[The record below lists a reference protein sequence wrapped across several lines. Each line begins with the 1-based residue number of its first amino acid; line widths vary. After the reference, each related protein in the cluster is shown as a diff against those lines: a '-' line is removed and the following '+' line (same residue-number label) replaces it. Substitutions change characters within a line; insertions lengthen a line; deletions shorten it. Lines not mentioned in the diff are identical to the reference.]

1 MTEHEQVNEQE
12 QKEVS
17 LIAKLN
23 NIRTI
28 RKEAR
33 ETDFAIFEEVV
44 EKLLVV
50 LEEARKEHSELEK
63 KQQERAET
71 IEKLRKMLEEEGIE
85 GIAIVDALTNP
96 QAATAVS
103 DKPKSGRGPKKG
115 VKRGSVEP
123 KYEFDSADGKKT
135 WTGRGRMPLELKA
148 LIEQGANIED
158 FLIKK

>member
-1 MTEHEQVNEQE
+1 MTEQTTNTETEN
-12 QKEVS
+12 KDIS
-17 LIAKLN
+17 LIARLN

-33 ETDFAIFEEVV
+33 ETDFNTFEEVV

-50 LEEARKEHSELEK
+50 LEEAREEHSKIEK
-63 KQQERAET
+63 KQQERNET

-85 GIAIVDALTNP
+85 GIAIVDALSNP
-96 QAATAVS
+96 QALTE
-103 DKPKSGRGPKKG
+103 KPKTRGAVKG

-123 KYEFDSADGKKT
+123 KYEFDTAEGKKT

-148 LIEQGANIED
+148 LLDQGANIED
-158 FLIKK
+158 FLIVKTEQ